1 MTLSDFL
8 IETQA
13 EVRAQM
19 SDGSLYA
26 ELVFAEM
33 VMQHLADVGM
43 TFEPV
48 VCHYQAEVG
57 RGRAKLR
64 ITGYAVSE
72 ETYQLDLFVSL
83 YDGAEAL
90 LPIPDSETTA
100 AVEQCLRF
108 LTLCASGKMAEVW
121 NSAP

>member
-8 IETQA
+8 LETQA

-19 SDGSLYA
+19 SDGSPYA
-26 ELVFAEM
+26 ELVFVEV

-43 TFEPV
+43 TFDPV

-72 ETYQLDLFVSL
+72 DADQLDLFVSL
-83 YDGAEAL
+83 YEIG
-90 LPIPDSETTA
+90 
-100 AVEQCLRF
+100 R
-108 LTLCASGKMAEVW
+108 ASCRERV
-121 NSAP
+121 

>member
-1 MTLSDFL
+1 MTLLDFL
-8 IETQA
+8 AETQA
-13 EVRAQM
+13 EVWAQM
-19 SDGSLYA
+19 NEGSPYA
-26 ELVFAEM
+26 ELVFAEV

-72 ETYQLDLFVSL
+72 G
-83 YDGAEAL
+83 DGPTGLVREPLRRGGGAR
-90 LPIPDSETTA
+90 PDSGLGDNNRRRA
-100 AVEQCLRF
+100 MPALPHSLR
-108 LTLCASGKMAEVW
+108 LGEDGVSGQ
-121 NSAP
+121 